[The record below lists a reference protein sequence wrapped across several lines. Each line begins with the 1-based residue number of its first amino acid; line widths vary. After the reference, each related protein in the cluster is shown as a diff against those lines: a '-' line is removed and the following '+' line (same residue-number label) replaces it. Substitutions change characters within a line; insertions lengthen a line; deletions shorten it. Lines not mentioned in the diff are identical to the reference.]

1 VTTSTPTPT
10 PSHEAVASTIARSFA
25 AAVADRTLDRL
36 GAHLGD
42 DVVLRALVPG
52 GFVEEDGRDAVLAR
66 YDLWFGHWDTVDLL
80 EVAGDAVGGSLLVHY
95 KLRFDPDGD
104 RRVLT
109 QTLVCRL
116 SEGLLRRI
124 DLVCTGFRSY

>member
-1 VTTSTPTPT
+1 VNAHPL
-10 PSHEAVASTIARSFA
+10 AASFA

-36 GAHLGD
+36 GCHLTD

-52 GFVEEDGRDAVLAR
+52 GLVEEHGRDDVLAR
-66 YDLWFGHWDTVDLL
+66 YDRWFGGYDTVDLL
-80 EVAGDAVGGSLLVHY
+80 EASGDVVGDRVLVHY

-109 QTLVCRL
+109 QTLVCHL
-116 SEGLLRRI
+116 ADGLVRRV
-124 DLVCTGFRSY
+124 DLVCTGFREAS

>member
-1 VTTSTPTPT
+1 MTTIPLAASLPTALAT
-10 PSHEAVASTIARSFA
+10 AI
-25 AAVADRTLDRL
+25 ADRTLDRL
-36 GAHLGD
+36 GSHLAD

-52 GFVEEDGRDAVLAR
+52 GLVEEHGRDAVLDR
-66 YDLWFGHWDTVDLL
+66 YDRWFGTYDTVDLL
-80 EVAGDAVGGSLLVHY
+80 ECSSDVVGDCLVVHY

-109 QTLVCRL
+109 QTVICRV
-116 SEGLLRRI
+116 GQDGVRRM